1 MFLVALG
8 GTVQLKDC
16 FNERVDGLARV
27 LLVVSPTCADCLAGV
42 RIVAAAAQ
50 EVRATRV
57 RLLALWTAMRPDD
70 CEEAAVRAS
79 EAFSGDSGF
88 SHFWEEEGWPVSTA
102 LRPLLGLGDY
112 EPTRSAWDVYV
123 FYEPGVEW
131 VHRVPPTPTQW
142 AHQLEPDPGVG
153 DRLAFGTVS
162 RWLTG
167 RPYLPVR
174 LLMCRWSRST
184 SWRERVATVS
194 GSRGLV

>member
-16 FNERVDGLARV
+16 FNERADGLARV

-57 RLLALWTAMRPDD
+57 RLLALWTAVRPRD
-70 CEEAAVRAS
+70 CEEAAARAS
-79 EAFSGDSGF
+79 EAFSGDSGL

-112 EPTRSAWDVYV
+112 EPTRSAWDVYL

-131 VHRVPPTPTQW
+131 VHREPPTPTHW
-142 AHQLEPDPGVG
+142 AHQLEPDPCVG
-153 DRLAFGTVS
+153 DRLALGTVS

-167 RPYLPVR
+167 RP
-174 LLMCRWSRST
+174 
-184 SWRERVATVS
+184 
-194 GSRGLV
+194 